1 MSDTITDRVL
11 TLTETIQ
18 MAALQADRDPDDITI
33 LAATKDRTLEQ
44 IDAAAEGGIIAFGE
58 NYASSFQQKAL
69 DRPALD
75 WHFIGHLQRNKAK
88 RIADHAA
95 MLHTLDRI
103 RLADT
108 LESVLEEKTL
118 DVLIQ
123 VNVAG
128 EVTKFGCAPTEV
140 VLLADH
146 VTARCPHLRLRG
158 LMTMPPLEDD
168 PTPHFKH
175 LKNLHAALQD
185 RLGEEL
191 PTLSMGMTNDW
202 EKAIECGSTMV
213 RIGTGFFGPR
223 S

>member
-1 MSDTITDRVL
+1 MNQSITERVA

-18 MAALQADRDPDDITI
+18 MAALNVDRDPDDITI

-44 IDAAAEGGIIAFGE
+44 IDAAADGGVIAFGE
-58 NYASSFQQKAL
+58 NYASSFHQKAL
-69 DRPALD
+69 DRPDLD

-88 RIADHAA
+88 RIAEHAT

-108 LESVLEEKTL
+108 LESVLEERTL

-123 VNVAG
+123 VNVSG
-128 EVTKFGCAPTEV
+128 EASKFGCAPTEV

-146 VTARCPHLRLRG
+146 VAARCPHLRLQG
-158 LMTMPPLEDD
+158 LMTMPPLEGD
-168 PTPHFKH
+168 PTPHFKL
-175 LKNLHAALQD
+175 LKNLHSALQD

-202 EKAIECGSTMV
+202 EKALECGSTML

-223 S
+223 T

>member
-44 IDAAAEGGIIAFGE
+44 IDAAAEGGIVAFGE

>member
-1 MSDTITDRVL
+1 MNDTITNRVL

-33 LAATKDRTLEQ
+33 LAASKDRTLEQ
-44 IDAAAEGGIIAFGE
+44 IDAAAEGGVVAFGE
-58 NYASSFQQKAL
+58 NYASSFHQKAL

-88 RIADHAA
+88 RIAEHATV
-95 MLHTLDRI
+95 LHTLDRI

-108 LESVLEEKTL
+108 LESVIEEKTL

-128 EVTKFGCAPTEV
+128 DASKFGCAPTEV

-146 VTARCPHLRLRG
+146 VTARCRHLRLQG
-158 LMTMPPLEDD
+158 LMTMPPLKGN
-168 PTPHFKH
+168 PTPHFQH
-175 LKNLHAALQD
+175 LKNLHSALQD

-191 PTLSMGMTNDW
+191 PILSMGMSNDW